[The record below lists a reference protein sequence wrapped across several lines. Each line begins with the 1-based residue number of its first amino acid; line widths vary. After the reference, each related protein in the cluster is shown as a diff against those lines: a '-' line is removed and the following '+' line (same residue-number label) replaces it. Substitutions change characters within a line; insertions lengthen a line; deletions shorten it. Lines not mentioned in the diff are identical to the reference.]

1 MHGRLEARPPIA
13 KDSDVYNRTV
23 DQAGSGAL
31 HRGDVIEAGNHVDQ
45 LADVFSG
52 VTRSVL
58 PCCALDALDR
68 WVERGVALPPGDTVP
83 RPGSSDLANSCALP
97 GQR

>member
-1 MHGRLEARPPIA
+1 M
-13 KDSDVYNRTV
+13 V

-31 HRGDVIEAGNHVDQ
+31 HRDDVIEPGNHVDQ
-45 LADVFSG
+45 PADVVPD

-58 PCCALDALDR
+58 PCCALDALDALDR
-68 WVERGVALPPGDTVP
+68 WVERGVAPPPGGTVP
-83 RPGSSDLANSCALP
+83 RPGSGDLANSCALP

>member
-1 MHGRLEARPPIA
+1 M
-13 KDSDVYNRTV
+13 YNRMV

-31 HRGDVIEAGNHVDQ
+31 HRDDVIEAGNHVDQ
-45 LADVFSG
+45 LADVFSD

-58 PCCALDALDR
+58 PCSLDALDALDALDR